1 MVQQEEKKTE
11 DTRTEG
17 FKAGCKILIV
27 DDEGDICYLLS
38 KLFKQR
44 NLEYEQVNT
53 LAQAE
58 TMLKENLPN
67 IIFLDHNLPDGFG
80 INKIEQIK
88 ELYPEVKIVL
98 ITAHDSVATKN
109 KALKKGADF
118 FISKPFTS
126 EQVYHCID
134 LLACA

>member
-1 MVQQEEKKTE
+1 MNKEAAESV
-11 DTRTEG
+11 
-17 FKAGCKILIV
+17 KAGCKILIV

-53 LAQAE
+53 LAQAD
-58 TMLKENLPN
+58 TILKENVYD

-80 INKIEQIK
+80 INSIEQIK
-88 ELYPEVKIVL
+88 ETYPNVKIVI
-98 ITAHDSVATKN
+98 ITAHDSASTKN
-109 KALKKGADF
+109 KAIKKGADF

-126 EQVYHCID
+126 EQVYNCID

>member
-1 MVQQEEKKTE
+1 MVQPENKADESPEK
-11 DTRTEG
+11 G
-17 FKAGCKILIV
+17 LKAICKILIV

-44 NLEYEQVNT
+44 NLEYDQVNT

-58 TMLKENLPN
+58 TMLKESVPD

-80 INKIEQIK
+80 INKIEEIK
-88 ELYPEVKIVL
+88 ELYPQIKIVI
-98 ITAHDSVATKN
+98 ITAHDGTSTKN
-109 KALKKGADF
+109 KAMKKGADF

-126 EQVYHCID
+126 EQVYNCID
-134 LLACA
+134 TLACA

>member
-1 MVQQEEKKTE
+1 MVQQEEKE
-11 DTRTEG
+11 NPSEG
-17 FKAGCKILIV
+17 LKAGCKILIV

-44 NLEYEQVNT
+44 NLEYDQVNT
-53 LAQAE
+53 LEQAE
-58 TMLKENLPN
+58 TMLKENVPD

-80 INKIEQIK
+80 INKIEEIK
-88 ELYPEVKIVL
+88 ELYPAVKIVI
-98 ITAHDSVATKN
+98 ITAHDSASTKN